1 MRDKY
6 PYFKDLRALT
16 EIRKHK
22 WIESQKAGKEIGFA
36 SAAVDWVKKYGEE
49 WKKIHAQEY
58 RDGVIFL
65 ERRKY
70 RRFKLQ
76 GMVQL
81 DKESISVLAEP
92 INLSFF
98 GLLCKTNKGLPLG
111 SNIKARMSFELQ
123 QNKKDLVCFGRIER
137 AIFVD
142 SSRYDIFLN
151 FNKCCQKN
159 IKEALF

>member
-6 PYFKDLRALT
+6 PYLKDPRALA

-22 WIESQKAGKEIGFA
+22 WIESQKAGTEIGFA
-36 SAAVDWVKKYGEE
+36 SAAVDWIKKYGEE

-58 RDGVIFL
+58 RDEEIFL

-81 DKESISVLAEP
+81 DKEGISVLAEP
-92 INLSFF
+92 INISFF
-98 GLLCKTNKGLPLG
+98 GLLCKTNKSLLLG
-111 SNIKARMSFELQ
+111 SNIKARMSFILQ
-123 QNKKDLVCFGRIER
+123 QNKKDLVCFSRIER
-137 AIFVD
+137 VIFVN
-142 SSRYDIFLN
+142 SNRYDIFLN
-151 FNKCCQKN
+151 FNECCQKN
-159 IKEALF
+159 IRESLF

>member
-6 PYFKDLRALT
+6 PYLKDPRALA

-22 WIESQKAGKEIGFA
+22 WLESQKAGTEIGFA
-36 SAAVDWVKKYGEE
+36 SAAVDWIKKYGED

-58 RDGVIFL
+58 RDGEIFL

-70 RRFKLQ
+70 RRFQLH

-81 DKESISVLAEP
+81 DKEGISIPAEP

-98 GLLCKTNKGLPLG
+98 GLLCKANKDLPLG
-111 SNIKARMSFELQ
+111 SSIKARMFFELQ
-123 QNKKDLVCFGRIER
+123 QIKKDLECFGRIER
-137 AIFVD
+137 VIFMGHD
-142 SSRYDIFLN
+142 RYDIFLN
-151 FNKCCQKN
+151 FNECCQK
-159 IKEALF
+159 KLREALF

>member
-6 PYFKDLRALT
+6 PYLKDPRALA

-22 WIESQKAGKEIGFA
+22 WIESQKAGTEIGFP
-36 SAAVDWVKKYGEE
+36 SAAVDWIKKYGEE

-58 RDGVIFL
+58 RDGEIFL

-70 RRFKLQ
+70 RRFELQ

-81 DKESISVLAEP
+81 DKEDVSVLAEP

-98 GLLCKTNKGLPLG
+98 GLLCKANKSLSLG
-111 SNIKARMSFELQ
+111 SNIKARMSFESQ
-123 QNKKDLVCFGRIER
+123 QNKKDLVCSGRIER
-137 AIFVD
+137 VVFMD
-142 SSRYDIFLN
+142 SNRYDIFLS
-151 FNKCCQKN
+151 FNECCQKN
-159 IKEALF
+159 IREALF